1 MLCTNKREIKC
12 KAGGAANPGRPA
24 SLGQLSDWLLLPWEA
39 VLGDEGVSQNQSPR
53 SSDFHSLRMCWVD
66 TVSLRF
72 TPCVHTYSTYFL
84 WSCWRTS
91 SAFGARKHRWLF
103 FLLFGSFLF
112 VFAQPTWVVF
122 NSLARLHFSPLRHG
136 FGLDCG
142 LRCERVLLVL
152 QCGAAQRLLEQHQH
166 KVSLWILFF
175 FSLKKKSRAVFKC
188 TISPCL
194 TRDEFNCHV
203 KHHGP
208 YSGEVKVR
216 SSCICRNVF
225 LMNLWW
231 K

>member
-12 KAGGAANPGRPA
+12 KAGGGTANPGRPA

-103 FLLFGSFLF
+103 FFYFSVHFVCVCTAYLSCVQLPCTPALLSSPAWIWFGLWASLWACAPGSPVRSGTASTGTAPTQSESLDSFLF
-112 VFAQPTWVVF
+112 
-122 NSLARLHFSPLRHG
+122 S
-136 FGLDCG
+136 
-142 LRCERVLLVL
+142 
-152 QCGAAQRLLEQHQH
+152 
-166 KVSLWILFF
+166 
-175 FSLKKKSRAVFKC
+175 
-188 TISPCL
+188 
-194 TRDEFNCHV
+194 
-203 KHHGP
+203 
-208 YSGEVKVR
+208 
-216 SSCICRNVF
+216 
-225 LMNLWW
+225 
-231 K
+231 

>member
-103 FLLFGSFLF
+103 FLLFGSFCLCLHSLPELCSTPLHACTSLLSGMDLVWIVGF
-112 VFAQPTWVVF
+112 VVSVCSWFSSAERHSVYWNSTNTKWV
-122 NSLARLHFSPLRHG
+122 
-136 FGLDCG
+136 FG
-142 LRCERVLLVL
+142 
-152 QCGAAQRLLEQHQH
+152 
-166 KVSLWILFF
+166 F
-175 FSLKKKSRAVFKC
+175 FSFFLKKKIPIRF
-188 TISPCL
+188 
-194 TRDEFNCHV
+194 
-203 KHHGP
+203 
-208 YSGEVKVR
+208 
-216 SSCICRNVF
+216 
-225 LMNLWW
+225 
-231 K
+231 